1 MAVVPS
7 FASSCPAPI
16 RGAGNGFPPF
26 SSPRRIRM
34 STTSSAKPSIRL
46 WSAPSRPTQ
55 TRQPL
60 LYSIDDALGVI
71 FVDLLTIDDAGAVVR
86 ALQRIRLDPS
96 FRRDLSVCVDCR
108 FLSCAPDMED
118 VRAIAALWPRGAMG
132 DLTGRCAIVATL
144 PWTLGSTHALAAF
157 AGARGGRVR
166 MFRACA
172 DALVWITTG

>member
-1 MAVVPS
+1 
-7 FASSCPAPI
+7 
-16 RGAGNGFPPF
+16 
-26 SSPRRIRM
+26 M
-34 STTSSAKPSIRL
+34 STTASSAKPSIRL
-46 WSAPSRPTQ
+46 WSAPSHATQ

-71 FVDLLTIDDAGAVVR
+71 FVDLLTVSDAAAVVR

-108 FLSCAPDMED
+108 FLSSAPDIED

-132 DLTGRCAIVATL
+132 DLTGRCAIIATL
-144 PWTLGSTHALAAF
+144 PWTLGSTQALAAF
-157 AGARGGRVR
+157 AGTRTGRVR